1 MFQIAMLR
9 RVARRLSGRFAP
21 VARLHSKSSFRAA
34 VGNVTKL
41 VSLALVGATALPTAS
56 AVAQTQTPFAC
67 DSRMYLAQDAP
78 TALYRFDATQ
88 NPFIVSPVGPP
99 STLTYNA
106 VALNPVDK
114 YMYGL
119 SGTSLLRIGAGGGV
133 VNLGT
138 VSGIPGS
145 VAGEFGPGG
154 TFWVASGA
162 NLYGINVNTRTS
174 TTVALTQS
182 VNLNDLAWYNNRL
195 WGAAPDN
202 GPLYEINPSTGAV
215 IAHGSTGVAGS
226 FGGMFGATNG
236 IFGSNNSGGFY
247 QFDPVTGKATL
258 ISSLQGSGNNDGA
271 KCPTTPLEFPADLKI
286 TKSDGATSYSA
297 GQVVN
302 YTIVVSNAGPF
313 GAMGARVSDPL
324 PSGITNASWRC
335 GGATGGAVC
344 GAASGTGPINTTANL
359 PAGASVT
366 YTLAMSIP
374 AGFTGDLV
382 NTATV
387 TPPTGTP
394 DPNTSNNSATDRDT
408 FTPPAAT
415 VKKELI
421 RESITTNNLAEPGEV
436 LTYKV
441 TVTHTGGG
449 AFKDFDFIENIPN
462 GATMTRVSG
471 AKGFTSPVS
480 GASAVLLTVPEV
492 PVGGK
497 AEVEID
503 LTVAAPIPLGVSQI
517 RNSISGG
524 DVPSGCTTC
533 SVSTP
538 TPPYVPSAPDTVSCA
553 TSGAF
558 FNTAYNGAGGQ
569 KASGYDN
576 YWQIALTTTNVT
588 GAPPS
593 NLAWGGATIVTNPPA
608 SYVKSPFGNASW
620 ISNSSTAAHPNTQL
634 SYDIFYRYQFNLDSA
649 VDPASLDL
657 KMNFYADNSVY
668 QVWVNGVAQNIRS
681 NYGGSDPYYY
691 WGFTDTGAAT
701 GSMRGSWRVG
711 LNTVIVHIKSG
722 PGAQAFMAQVTSE
735 AICQPKLTL
744 RKQVI
749 NDQKGTAV
757 PTEFTLRA
765 TGKAP
770 LTNSIQGFMGDA
782 AITNAPVPGGTYVL
796 AEDNKPGYLASAYS
810 CSVDGNA
817 AQPLTNGEIAL
828 VNGENAICT
837 IVNDDQNP
845 KLTLKKTGT
854 LNDTDGDGLID
865 PGETISYSFRVE
877 NTGDVPL
884 TDVTVKDTL
893 LDAAGISVTPGPQ
906 TIQPG
911 GSVVF
916 TATYTPKQA
925 EIDAGV
931 VTNTATATGTPPLGD
946 PIDSDPDTANVPP
959 DRTPGLTIDKIGT
972 LNDLD
977 GDGLIDPGETITYA
991 FVVTNTGN
999 VTLTGVTVDDPLVT
1013 VEEAPQTLAPGGRFT
1028 FHGTYEP
1035 SQADINNGNVV
1046 NTATAIGTPPS
1057 GDPLVSDP
1065 DTVTVPP
1072 DQTPRLT
1079 IDKSGVLQDKD
1090 SDGFVDEGEEIV
1102 YSFIVRNTGN
1112 VTLTDVT
1119 VKDSLLAAEGISVSP
1134 GPQTL
1139 APGDEV
1145 TFTATYVATQDK
1157 IDAGRVTNT
1166 ATATGTTPSGTSYES
1181 TPDTE
1186 IVPSDQTPGL
1196 TIDKKGTL
1204 NDTNGNGLVDP
1215 GESITYSFLVRN
1227 SGAVTLT
1234 DVTVNDP
1241 MLQKPGVT
1249 VTPGPQTLAPNGSVT
1264 FSATYTPS
1272 QEEIDSGKV
1281 TNTATATAKTPT
1293 GTPTESD
1300 PDTEIVPPAQTAG
1313 LTIEKTG
1320 TLNDKDG
1327 DGLIDPDETISYSFL
1342 VTNTGA
1348 VTLSNVTV
1356 NDSKVTVIEGPQTL
1370 APGASFT
1377 FTALPY
1383 TASTPEIDAG
1393 QVENT
1398 ATATGVTPTGDAV
1411 ESNPDTA
1418 IVPPDRTA
1426 GLAIKKTGTL
1436 NDLDGDN
1443 LIDLGETITYSFV
1456 VRNTGNV
1463 TLTNVTV
1470 NDAMLAGAGVSVS
1483 PGPQTLVPGGTTT
1496 FTATYEPPQDAIDA
1510 GMVSNTATAK
1520 GNNPD
1525 GAEVESTPDTAI
1537 VPPDRTAGLTID
1549 KVGTLQDQ
1557 DGDGLVDPGETI
1569 SYTFLVK
1576 NTGNVTLKDVTV
1588 EDPKVKV
1595 VEGPQTLAPGGTFT
1609 FHASYTPSQEE
1620 IDAGQIVN
1628 TAVAVGTPP
1637 AGPLVKSEPDTE
1649 IVPPD
1654 LVPGLTIDKEG
1665 ALNDSNGNGL
1675 LDLGETISYSFLVRN
1690 TGSVTLRNVTV
1701 NDPLVQV
1708 TEAPQ
1713 TLAPRGTFTFHGSYT
1728 PTQADI
1734 DAGKVENTA
1743 TATGITPSNGSVNSA
1758 PDTVIITADVTSGLT
1773 IKKQG
1778 ELNDLNGNAV
1788 ADVGEQ
1794 ITYTFIVKNTG
1805 KVTMTNVG
1813 IDDPMLARNGV
1824 QVSPAS
1830 VQTLAPGAE
1839 ATFTAVYTVVQAD
1852 VDGGKVE
1859 NSATGKGTPPT
1870 GELITS
1876 PPDKVIVPPDQA
1888 PGLEIRKTGQLN
1900 DLDGDN
1906 LVDAGEEITYTF
1918 VAKNVGKVTLTNV
1931 SVSDPMLTKYGV
1943 AISPASVATLA
1954 PGAEAT
1960 FTATYTAVQDDIDA
1974 GKVVNTATSTGT
1986 PPTGEPITS
1995 PPDTVIVPPDQTA
2008 GLTIKKTGTLNDK
2021 DGDGLLDPG
2030 ETISYSFLARNTG
2043 NVTLT
2048 NVTVNDPL
2056 LTNAGIVV
2064 TPGPQT
2070 LAPGG
2075 TATFTAT
2082 YEPTQADIDAGK
2094 VENTATGTGTPPT
2107 GGLIT
2112 SPPDTVIVPP
2122 DQTAG
2127 LTIKKTGTLNDK
2139 DGDGLLDAGETISY
2153 SFLVRN
2159 TGNVTM
2165 TNVTVNDPLLA
2176 DAGIAVTPGPQ
2187 TLAPGASVTFTATY
2201 QPTQAEIDAGKV
2213 KNTAVGTGTPPTGEL
2228 ITSPPDTVVV
2238 PPDETAS
2245 MTIDKQA
2252 QLDDRNGN
2260 SLIDPGESITYTF
2273 VVKNTGAVTISN
2285 VAVND
2290 PLLAKAGVAIE
2301 PASVA
2306 SLAPG
2311 AEAVFKA
2318 VYQPTQA
2325 DIEAGSVSN
2334 TATGT
2339 GTPPGGGEPIE
2350 TPPDTVV
2357 VPPVELSRLEIE
2369 KTGKFND
2376 NDNNGYASLGDTI
2389 TYSFKITNTG
2399 GQVITDVSPVDDG
2412 PTFNGKT
2419 AAGKLSAYTPQSVTL
2434 QPHAS
2439 QVFNATYALT
2449 QEDIDSAAGVL
2460 DGIKNSAT
2468 VQGTVDGGGSV
2479 PSTTSTSNVTIP
2491 PAKPADITIIKQAGL
2506 RQIKRGEKAPFT
2518 IRVTNHSS
2526 GNAGYVSV
2534 TDIMPSGFRYVDGSA
2549 TVDGVAAIPIINGQR
2564 VRFDNV
2570 ALGPNAEVVIRL
2582 QMLALSSAGP
2592 GKHTNKATVTG
2603 LDGNPLAPE
2612 ARADIEIAIEPV
2624 FDCGDIVGKVFDDLN
2639 RNGYQDEGEPGLPGV
2654 RIATV
2659 RGSLV
2664 TTDKH
2669 GRFHVA
2675 CADLPDSRIGSNFIM
2690 KLDTRTLPAGYR
2702 LTTENP
2708 RVIRLTA
2715 GKMSKLNF
2723 GASIGRVVRLDLTD
2737 AAFEPGT
2744 TTLKPKWQKGIDRL
2758 IEALESEP
2766 STLRIGYGAAPDAE
2780 LARRRIKAIEE
2791 DITQR
2796 WKSVRGRYELTIE
2809 TRVEAGQ

>member
-1 MFQIAMLR
+1 MFQIATLR
-9 RVARRLSGRFAP
+9 HAVRRLSTHAI
-21 VARLHSKSSFRAA
+21 K
-34 VGNVTKL
+34 GNLTKL
-41 VSLALVGATALPTAS
+41 ISLAIAGGAALPVGS
-56 AVAQTQTPFAC
+56 AMAQTQTPFVC
-67 DSRMYLAQDAP
+67 DSRMYLAQDVP

-88 NPFIVSPVGPP
+88 NPFVVSPVGAP
-99 STLTYNA
+99 SSLNYNA
-106 VALNPVDK
+106 IALNPVDRFI
-114 YMYGL
+114 YGL

-138 VSGIPGS
+138 VSGITGS

-154 TFWVASGA
+154 TFWVVNGA
-162 NLYGINVNTRTS
+162 NLYGINVNTLTS
-174 TTVALTQS
+174 TRVALTQS
-182 VNLNDLAWYNNRL
+182 IPGADLAWYNSRL
-195 WGAAPDN
+195 WSAGPDGGA
-202 GPLYEINPSTGAV
+202 LYEINPTTGAV
-215 IAHGSTGVAGS
+215 ITHGSTGVTGA

-258 ISSLQGSGNNDGA
+258 ISSLQGSSNNDGA
-271 KCPTTPLEFPADLKI
+271 KCSTTPLEFPADLKI
-286 TKSDGATSYSA
+286 TKDDGITSYSA
-297 GQVVN
+297 GQVVT
-302 YTIVVSNAGPF
+302 YSIVVSNAGPF
-313 GAMGARVSDPL
+313 GAMGARISDPL
-324 PSGITNASWRC
+324 PAGITNANWTC
-335 GGATGGAVC
+335 GGATGGAFC
-344 GAASGTGPINTTANL
+344 GAASGTGGINTTANL

-366 YTLAMSIP
+366 YTLAMTIP
-374 AGFTGDLV
+374 DDFTGDLV

-387 TPPTGTP
+387 TPPSGTP
-394 DPNTSNNSATDRDT
+394 DPNTSNNSATDTDT
-408 FTPPAAT
+408 FTPSSVT

-421 RESITTNNLAEPGEV
+421 RESMTANNVAQPGEV
-436 LTYKV
+436 LTYRV
-441 TVTHTGGG
+441 TITHTGGG
-449 AFKDFDFIENIPN
+449 AYKNFDFIENIPN

-471 AKGFTSPVS
+471 ANGFTSPVS
-480 GASAVLLTVPEV
+480 GASTVQLTVPEV
-492 PVGGK
+492 PVGSA

-517 RNSISGG
+517 RNFISGG
-524 DVPSGCTTC
+524 DVPANCTTC
-533 SVSTP
+533 SVTTP
-538 TPPYVPSAPDTVSCA
+538 TPPYMPNSPDTVSCA

-558 FNTAYNGAGGQ
+558 FNTAYDGAGGQ

-576 YWQIALTTTNVT
+576 YWQVALTTASVT
-588 GAPPS
+588 GAPPAS
-593 NLAWGGATIVTNPPA
+593 LTWGGATVVTNPPA
-608 SYVKSPFGNASW
+608 VYMTSPFGNANW
-620 ISNSSTAAHPNTQL
+620 ISNSSTAIHPTATA
-634 SYDIFYRYQFNLDSA
+634 YDIFYRYQFNLDPA
-649 VDPASLDL
+649 VSPSSLDL

-681 NYGGSDPYYY
+681 NYGASDPYFYQ
-691 WGFTDTGAAT
+691 GFSATGGAT
-701 GSMRGSWRVG
+701 GSMKGNWRAG
-711 LNTVIVHIKSG
+711 LNTIVVHVKSG
-722 PGAQAFMAQVTSE
+722 EPRQAFMAQMTSE

-744 RKQVI
+744 RKEVI

-757 PTEFTLRA
+757 PTEFVLRA

-770 LTNSIQGFMGDA
+770 LTNSIQGFMGNP
-782 AITNAPVPGGTYVL
+782 AITNASVPAGSYDL

-810 CSVDGNA
+810 CSVDGGA
-817 AQPLTNGEIAL
+817 AQSLATGAALALANGQ
-828 VNGENAICT
+828 NAICT

-865 PGETISYSFRVE
+865 PGETITYSFRVE

-884 TDVTVKDTL
+884 TNVTVEDAL
-893 LDAAGISVTPGPQ
+893 LAGAGVSVTPGPQ
-906 TIQPG
+906 TVQPG
-911 GSVVF
+911 GVVVF
-916 TATYTPKQA
+916 TATYTPTQA
-925 EIDAGV
+925 EIDAGE
-931 VTNTATATGTPPLGD
+931 VTNTATATGTPTVGEPVE
-946 PIDSDPDTANVPP
+946 SDPDTAVVPP
-959 DRTPGLTIDKIGT
+959 DRTPGLTIEKIGT

-991 FVVTNTGN
+991 FVVTNTGA
-999 VTLTGVTVDDPLVT
+999 VTLSDVTVEDPLVT
-1013 VEEAPQTLAPGGRFT
+1013 VDEGPQTLAPGGKFT
-1028 FHGTYEP
+1028 FHGTYTP
-1035 SQADINNGNVV
+1035 SQTDINSGNVV
-1046 NTATAIGTPPS
+1046 NTARATGTPPS
-1057 GDPLVSDP
+1057 GEPFTSDP

-1079 IDKSGVLQDKD
+1079 IDKTGVLQDQ
-1090 SDGFVDEGEEIV
+1090 DGDGLVDAGEQIV
-1102 YSFIVRNTGN
+1102 YSFLVKNTGN

-1119 VKDSLLAAEGISVSP
+1119 VNDSLLLAEGISVTP

-1139 APGDEV
+1139 APGEEA
-1145 TFTATYVATQDK
+1145 TFTATYTATQDK

-1166 ATATGTTPSGTSYES
+1166 ATATGNTPSGTPYES
-1181 TPDTE
+1181 NPDTE
-1186 IVPSDQTPGL
+1186 VVPPDQTPGL

-1204 NDTNGNGLVDP
+1204 NDTNGNALVDP
-1215 GESITYSFLVRN
+1215 GESITYTFLVRN

-1241 MLQKPGVT
+1241 MLAKAGVT

-1264 FSATYTPS
+1264 FSVTYTPS
-1272 QEEIDSGKV
+1272 QEEIDSGQV
-1281 TNTATATAKTPT
+1281 TNTATATGKTPT
-1293 GTPTESD
+1293 GTPVESE
-1300 PDTEIVPPAQTAG
+1300 PDTELVPPARNAG
-1313 LTIEKTG
+1313 LSIKKTG

-1370 APGASFT
+1370 APGESFT
-1377 FTALPY
+1377 FTAAPY
-1383 TASTPEIDAG
+1383 TSSTQEIDAG
-1393 QVENT
+1393 KVENT
-1398 ATATGVTPTGDAV
+1398 ATATGTAPDGGSV
-1411 ESNPDTA
+1411 ESDPDTA
-1418 IVPPDRTA
+1418 IVPPDRAA
-1426 GLAIKKTGTL
+1426 GLALEKTGTL

-1443 LIDLGETITYSFV
+1443 LIDLGESITYTFI

-1470 NDAMLAGAGVSVS
+1470 DDAMLAGAGVSLS
-1483 PGPQTLVPGGTTT
+1483 PGPQTLAPGGTAT
-1496 FTATYEPPQDAIDA
+1496 FTATYEPQQNDIDA
-1510 GMVSNTATAK
+1510 GTVTNTATAK

-1525 GAEVESTPDTAI
+1525 GEPVESTPDTAI
-1537 VPPDRTAGLTID
+1537 VPPDRTPGLTID

-1557 DGDGLVDPGETI
+1557 DGDGLVDLGETI

-1576 NTGNVTLKDVTV
+1576 NTGKVTLKDVTV
-1588 EDPKVKV
+1588 EDAKVTV
-1595 VEGPQTLAPGGTFT
+1595 IEGPQTLAPGGTFT
-1609 FHASYTPSQEE
+1609 FHANYTPVQEE
-1620 IDAGQIVN
+1620 IDAGQVVN
-1628 TAVAVGTPP
+1628 TAIATGTPP
-1637 AGPLVKSEPDTE
+1637 SGPPVKSEPDTE
-1649 IVPPD
+1649 LVPPD

-1690 TGSVTLRNVTV
+1690 TGSVTLKNVTV

-1708 TEAPQ
+1708 TEEPQ
-1713 TLAPRGTFTFHGSYT
+1713 TLGPRGTFTFHGTYT

-1743 TATGITPSNGSVNSA
+1743 TATGIPPSGGVVESA
-1758 PDTVIITADVTSGLT
+1758 PDTVIITADTTSGLT
-1773 IKKQG
+1773 IDKQG
-1778 ELNDLNGNAV
+1778 ELNDLNGNNV

-1794 ITYTFIVKNTG
+1794 INYTFIVKNTG
-1805 KVTMTNVG
+1805 KVTMTNVS
-1813 IDDPMLARNGV
+1813 IDDPMLAKNGV
-1824 QVSPAS
+1824 QISPAS
-1830 VQTLAPGAE
+1830 IPTLAPGAQ
-1839 ATFTAVYTVVQAD
+1839 ATFTATYTVVQSD

-1859 NSATGKGTPPT
+1859 NSATGTGTPPT
-1870 GELITS
+1870 GELVIS
-1876 PPDKVIVPPDQA
+1876 PPGTVIVPPDQA
-1888 PGLEIRKTGQLN
+1888 PGLQIRKTGQLN

-1906 LVDAGEEITYTF
+1906 LVDEGETITYTF
-1918 VAKNVGKVTLTNV
+1918 VVKNTGKVTMTDV
-1931 SVSDPMLTKYGV
+1931 RVDDPMLAKYGT

-1960 FTATYTAVQDDIDA
+1960 FTATYTAVQADIDG
-1974 GKVVNTATSTGT
+1974 GKVENTATGTGT
-1986 PPTGEPITS
+1986 PPTGVPIVS
-1995 PPDTVIVPPDQTA
+1995 PPDTVVVPPDQTS
-2008 GLTIKKTGTLNDK
+2008 GMTIEKTGTLNDK
-2021 DGDGLLDPG
+2021 DGDGLLDQG
-2030 ETISYSFLARNTG
+2030 ETISYSFLVRNTG

-2056 LTNAGIVV
+2056 LTNAGIAV

-2082 YEPTQADIDAGK
+2082 YQPTQADIDAGK

-2107 GGLIT
+2107 GVPIV
-2112 SPPDTVIVPP
+2112 SPPDTVVVPP
-2122 DQTAG
+2122 DQTSG
-2127 LTIKKTGTLNDK
+2127 MTIEKTGTLNDK
-2139 DGDGLLDAGETISY
+2139 DGDGLLDQGESISY

-2159 TGNVTM
+2159 TGNVTL

-2176 DAGIAVTPGPQ
+2176 NAGIAVTPGPQ

-2201 QPTQAEIDAGKV
+2201 EPTQAEIDAGKV
-2213 KNTAVGTGTPPTGEL
+2213 ENTATGTGTPPTGVP
-2228 ITSPPDTVVV
+2228 IVSPPDTVVV

-2252 QLDDRNGN
+2252 ELDDRNGN
-2260 SLIDPGESITYTF
+2260 GLIDPGESIAYTF
-2273 VVKNTGAVTISN
+2273 VVKNTGAVTLSN
-2285 VAVND
+2285 VSVDD
-2290 PLLAKAGVAIE
+2290 PLLANAGVAIE

-2311 AEAVFKA
+2311 AEATFRA
-2318 VYQPTQA
+2318 TYQPTQA
-2325 DIEAGSVSN
+2325 DIEAGAVTN

-2339 GTPPGGGEPIE
+2339 GTPPTGVPIVS
-2350 TPPDTVV
+2350 PPDKVV

-2399 GQVITDVSPVDDG
+2399 GQVIQNVSPVDEG

-2419 AAGKLSAYTPQSVTL
+2419 ASGKLSAYMPENATL
-2434 QPHAS
+2434 QPHGV
-2439 QVFNATYALT
+2439 QVFTATYALT
-2449 QEDIDSAAGVL
+2449 QEDIDNAAGVT
-2460 DGIKNSAT
+2460 DGMVNSAT
-2468 VQGTVDGGGSV
+2468 VEGTVEGGGSV
-2479 PSTTSTSNVTIP
+2479 PSTTSTSNITIP

-2518 IRVTNHSS
+2518 IRVTNHST
-2526 GNAGYVSV
+2526 GNAGFISV
-2534 TDIMPSGFRYVDGSA
+2534 TDVMPSGFRYVDGSA
-2549 TVDGVAAIPIINGQR
+2549 TVDGVAATPVINGQR

-2603 LDGNPLAPE
+2603 SDGNRLAPE

-2675 CADLPDSRIGSNFIM
+2675 CADLPDNRIGSNFIM

-2744 TTLKPKWQKGIDRL
+2744 ATLKPKWQKGIDRL
-2758 IEALESEP
+2758 IEALETEP
-2766 STLRIGYGAAPDAE
+2766 STLRIGYGAASDAK
-2780 LARRRIKAIEE
+2780 LARERIEAIEK
-2791 DITQR
+2791 DIAER

>member
-1 MFQIAMLR
+1 MFQIATLR
-9 RVARRLSGRFAP
+9 HAVRRLSTHAI
-21 VARLHSKSSFRAA
+21 K
-34 VGNVTKL
+34 GNLTKL
-41 VSLALVGATALPTAS
+41 ISLAVFGAAALPVSDAI
-56 AVAQTQTPFAC
+56 AQTQTPFAC
-67 DSRMYLAQDAP
+67 DSRMYLAQDVP

-88 NPFIVSPVGPP
+88 NPFVVSPVGSP

-106 VALNPVDK
+106 IALNPVDRFI
-114 YMYGL
+114 YGL

-138 VSGIPGS
+138 VSGIAGS

-154 TFWVASGA
+154 TFWIVTGT
-162 NLYGINVNTRTS
+162 NLYGINVKTLTS
-174 TTVALTQS
+174 TKIALSQTIS
-182 VNLNDLAWYNNRL
+182 GNDIAWYNNRL
-195 WGAAPDN
+195 WTAAADN
-202 GPLYEINPSTGAV
+202 GPLYEINPTNGNV
-215 IAHGSTGVAGS
+215 VAHGATGVAGA

-236 IFGSNNSGGFY
+236 IFGNNNNGGFY
-247 QFDPVTGKATL
+247 QFDPVTGKGTL
-258 ISSLQGSGNNDGA
+258 ISSLQGSSNNDGA

-286 TKSDGATSYSA
+286 TKDDGVTSYSA
-297 GQVVN
+297 GQTVT
-302 YTIVVSNAGPF
+302 YSIVVSNAGPF
-313 GAMGARVSDPL
+313 GAMGARISDPL
-324 PSGITNASWRC
+324 PAGITNASWSC
-335 GGATGGAVC
+335 GGATGGAFC
-344 GAASGTGPINTTANL
+344 GAASGTGGINTTANL

-366 YTLAMSIP
+366 YTLAMTIP
-374 AGFTGDLV
+374 DSFTGDLV

-387 TPPTGTP
+387 TPPLGTP
-394 DPNTSNNSATDRDT
+394 DPNTSNNSATDTDT
-408 FTPPAAT
+408 FTPSSVT

-421 RESITTNNLAEPGEV
+421 RESMTTNNVAQPGEV
-436 LTYKV
+436 LTYRV
-441 TVTHTGGG
+441 TITHTGGG
-449 AFKDFDFIENIPN
+449 AYKNFDFIENIPN

-471 AKGFTSPVS
+471 ANGFTSPVS
-480 GASAVLLTVPEV
+480 GASTVQLTVPEV
-492 PVGGK
+492 PVGSA

-517 RNSISGG
+517 RNTISGG
-524 DVPSGCTTC
+524 DVPANCTTC
-533 SVSTP
+533 SVTTP
-538 TPPYVPSAPDTVSCA
+538 TPPYSPISPPTVSCSTA
-553 TSGAF
+553 GAY
-558 FNTAYNGAGGQ
+558 FNTAYNGRGGI
-569 KASGYDN
+569 KPTGFDD
-576 YWQIALTTTNVT
+576 YWQVAVTATPVT
-588 GAPPS
+588 GAPPA
-593 NLAWGGATIVTNPPA
+593 NLSYGAATIVDNPAPTWI
-608 SYVKSPFGNASW
+608 KSPYGNASW
-620 ISNSSTAAHPNTQL
+620 IAHNSTGNAPPSSYSND
-634 SYDIFYRYQFNLDSA
+634 YFFRYQFNLDPA
-649 VDPASLDL
+649 IDPKSLGL
-657 KMNFYADNSVY
+657 AMSYYSDNAVY

-681 NYGGSDPYYY
+681 NFGAADPYFYGGFVA
-691 WGFTDTGAAT
+691 GGAAQGILNKNWKT
-701 GSMRGSWRVG
+701 G
-711 LNTVIVHIKSG
+711 LNTIIVQVKSAG
-722 PGAQAFMAQVTSE
+722 PSGFMAQINSD

-744 RKQVI
+744 RKEVI

-757 PTEFTLRA
+757 PTEFVLRA

-782 AITNAPVPGGTYVL
+782 AVTNASVPAGSYVFT
-796 AEDNKPGYLASAYS
+796 EDNKPGYLASVYS
-810 CSVDGNA
+810 CSVDGGA
-817 AQPLTNGEIAL
+817 AQPLATGAALALANGQ
-828 VNGENAICT
+828 NAICT

-845 KLTLKKTGT
+845 RLTLKKTGA

-884 TDVTVKDTL
+884 TNVTVQDAL
-893 LDAAGISVTPGPQ
+893 LAGAGVSVTPGPQ
-906 TIQPG
+906 TVQPG
-911 GSVVF
+911 GVVVF
-916 TATYTPKQA
+916 TATYKPTQA
-925 EIDAGV
+925 EIDAGE
-931 VTNTATATGTPPLGD
+931 VTNTATATGTPTVGEPVE
-946 PIDSDPDTANVPP
+946 SDPDTAVVPP
-959 DRTPGLTIDKIGT
+959 DRTPGLTIEKIGT

-991 FVVTNTGN
+991 FVVTNTGA
-999 VTLTGVTVDDPLVT
+999 VTLSDVTVEDPLVT
-1013 VEEAPQTLAPGGRFT
+1013 VDEGPQTLAPGGKFT
-1028 FHGTYEP
+1028 FHGTYTP
-1035 SQADINNGNVV
+1035 SQTDINSGNVV
-1046 NTATAIGTPPS
+1046 NTARATGTPPS
-1057 GDPLVSDP
+1057 GEPFTSDP

-1079 IDKSGVLQDKD
+1079 IDKTGVLQDQ
-1090 SDGFVDEGEEIV
+1090 DGDGLVDAGEQIV
-1102 YSFIVRNTGN
+1102 YSFVVKNTGN

-1119 VKDSLLAAEGISVSP
+1119 VNDSLLLADGISVTP

-1139 APGDEV
+1139 APGEEA
-1145 TFTATYVATQDK
+1145 TFTATYTAAQDK

-1166 ATATGTTPSGTSYES
+1166 ATATGNTPSGTPYES
-1181 TPDTE
+1181 NPDTE
-1186 IVPSDQTPGL
+1186 VVPPDQTPGL

-1204 NDTNGNGLVDP
+1204 NDTNGNALVDP
-1215 GESITYSFLVRN
+1215 GESITYTFLVRN

-1241 MLQKPGVT
+1241 MLAKAGVT

-1264 FSATYTPS
+1264 FSVTYTPS
-1272 QEEIDSGKV
+1272 QEEIDSGQV
-1281 TNTATATAKTPT
+1281 TNTATATGKTPT
-1293 GTPTESD
+1293 GTPVESE
-1300 PDTEIVPPAQTAG
+1300 PDTELVPPARNAG
-1313 LTIEKTG
+1313 LSIKKTG
-1320 TLNDKDG
+1320 MLNDKDG

-1370 APGASFT
+1370 APGESFT
-1377 FTALPY
+1377 FTAAPY
-1383 TASTPEIDAG
+1383 TSSTQEIDAG
-1393 QVENT
+1393 KVENT
-1398 ATATGVTPTGDAV
+1398 ATATGTAPDGGTV
-1411 ESNPDTA
+1411 ESDPDTA
-1418 IVPPDRTA
+1418 IVPPDRAA
-1426 GLAIKKTGTL
+1426 GLALEKTGTL

-1443 LIDLGETITYSFV
+1443 LIDLGESITYTFI

-1470 NDAMLAGAGVSVS
+1470 DDAMLAGAGVSLS
-1483 PGPQTLVPGGTTT
+1483 PGPQTLAPGGTAT
-1496 FTATYEPPQDAIDA
+1496 FTATYEPQQNDIDA
-1510 GMVSNTATAK
+1510 GTVTNTATAK

-1525 GAEVESTPDTAI
+1525 GEPVESTPDTAI
-1537 VPPDRTAGLTID
+1537 VPPDRTPGLTID

-1557 DGDGLVDPGETI
+1557 DGDGLVDLGETI

-1576 NTGNVTLKDVTV
+1576 NTGKVTLKDVTV
-1588 EDPKVKV
+1588 EDAKVTV
-1595 VEGPQTLAPGGTFT
+1595 IEGPQTLAPGGTFT
-1609 FHASYTPSQEE
+1609 FHANYTPVQEE
-1620 IDAGQIVN
+1620 IDAGQVVN
-1628 TAVAVGTPP
+1628 TAIATGTPP
-1637 AGPLVKSEPDTE
+1637 SGPPVKSEPDTE
-1649 IVPPD
+1649 LVPPD

-1690 TGSVTLRNVTV
+1690 TGSVTLKNVTV

-1708 TEAPQ
+1708 TEEPQ
-1713 TLAPRGTFTFHGSYT
+1713 TLGPRGTFTFHGTYT
-1728 PTQADI
+1728 PTQVDI

-1743 TATGITPSNGSVNSA
+1743 TATGVSPSGGVVESA
-1758 PDTVIITADVTSGLT
+1758 PDTVIITADTTSGLT
-1773 IKKQG
+1773 IDKQG
-1778 ELNDLNGNAV
+1778 ELNDLNGNNV

-1794 ITYTFIVKNTG
+1794 ISYTFTVKNTG
-1805 KVTMTNVG
+1805 KVTMTNVS
-1813 IDDPMLARNGV
+1813 IDDPMLAKNGV
-1824 QVSPAS
+1824 QISPAS
-1830 VQTLAPGAE
+1830 VATLARGAQ
-1839 ATFTAVYTVVQAD
+1839 ATFTATYTVVQSD

-1859 NSATGKGTPPT
+1859 NSATGTGTPPT
-1870 GELITS
+1870 GELVIS
-1876 PPDKVIVPPDQA
+1876 PPGTVIVPPDQA
-1888 PGLEIRKTGQLN
+1888 PGLQIRKTGQLN

-1906 LVDAGEEITYTF
+1906 LVDEGETITYTF
-1918 VAKNVGKVTLTNV
+1918 VVKNTGKVTMTDV
-1931 SVSDPMLTKYGV
+1931 SVDDPMLAKYGT

-1960 FTATYTAVQDDIDA
+1960 FTATYTAVQADIDG
-1974 GKVVNTATSTGT
+1974 GKVENTATGTGT
-1986 PPTGEPITS
+1986 PPTGVPIVS
-1995 PPDTVIVPPDQTA
+1995 PPDTVVVPPDQTS
-2008 GLTIKKTGTLNDK
+2008 GMTIEKTGTLNDK
-2021 DGDGLLDPG
+2021 DGDGLLDQG
-2030 ETISYSFLARNTG
+2030 ESISYSFLVRNTG

-2056 LTNAGIVV
+2056 LAN
-2064 TPGPQT
+2064 
-2070 LAPGG
+2070 
-2075 TATFTAT
+2075 
-2082 YEPTQADIDAGK
+2082 
-2094 VENTATGTGTPPT
+2094 
-2107 GGLIT
+2107 
-2112 SPPDTVIVPP
+2112 
-2122 DQTAG
+2122 
-2127 LTIKKTGTLNDK
+2127 
-2139 DGDGLLDAGETISY
+2139 
-2153 SFLVRN
+2153 
-2159 TGNVTM
+2159 
-2165 TNVTVNDPLLA
+2165 
-2176 DAGIAVTPGPQ
+2176 AGIAVTPGPQ

-2201 QPTQAEIDAGKV
+2201 EPTQAEIDAGKV
-2213 KNTAVGTGTPPTGEL
+2213 ENTATGTGTPPTGVPIVSPPDTVVVPPDQTSGMTIEKTGTL
-2228 ITSPPDTVVV
+2228 NDKDGDGLLDQGESISYSFLVRNTGNVTLTNVTVNDPLLANAGIAVTPGPQTLAPGASVTFTATYEPTQAEIDAGKVENTATGTGTPPTGVPIVSPPDTVVV

-2252 QLDDRNGN
+2252 ELDDRNGN
-2260 SLIDPGESITYTF
+2260 GLIDPGESIAYTF
-2273 VVKNTGAVTISN
+2273 VVKNTGAVTLSN
-2285 VAVND
+2285 VSVDD
-2290 PLLAKAGVAIE
+2290 PLLANAGVAIE

-2311 AEAVFKA
+2311 AEATFRA
-2318 VYQPTQA
+2318 TYQPTQA
-2325 DIEAGSVSN
+2325 DIEAGAVTN

-2339 GTPPGGGEPIE
+2339 GTPPTGVPIVS
-2350 TPPDTVV
+2350 PPDKVV

-2399 GQVITDVSPVDDG
+2399 GQVIQNVSPVDEG

-2419 AAGKLSAYTPQSVTL
+2419 ASGKLSAYTPESATL
-2434 QPHAS
+2434 QPHGV
-2439 QVFNATYALT
+2439 QLFTATYALT
-2449 QEDIDSAAGVL
+2449 QEDIDNAAGVT
-2460 DGIKNSAT
+2460 DGMANSAT
-2468 VQGTVDGGGSV
+2468 VQGTVEGGGSV
-2479 PSTTSTSNVTIP
+2479 PSTTSTSNITIP

-2518 IRVTNHSS
+2518 IRVTNHSN
-2526 GNAGYVSV
+2526 GNAGFVSV
-2534 TDIMPSGFRYVDGSA
+2534 TDVMPSGFRYVDGSA
-2549 TVDGVAAIPIINGQR
+2549 TVDGVAATPVINGQR

-2603 LDGNPLAPE
+2603 SDGNRLAPE

-2675 CADLPDSRIGSNFIM
+2675 CADLPDNRIGSNFIM

-2744 TTLKPKWQKGIDRL
+2744 ATLKPKWQKGIDRL
-2758 IEALESEP
+2758 IEALESES
-2766 STLRIGYGAAPDAE
+2766 STLSIGYGAASDAK
-2780 LARRRIKAIEE
+2780 LARERIEAIEK
-2791 DITQR
+2791 DIAER

>member
-1 MFQIAMLR
+1 MFQIALLR
-9 RVARRLSGRFAP
+9 HAARRYSGRAAS
-21 VARLHSKSSFRAA
+21 VVRCSSTSFVRAA
-34 VGNVTKL
+34 IGNV
-41 VSLALVGATALPTAS
+41 SRLAAFMFLGAAALPVGS
-56 AVAQTQTPFAC
+56 ADAQTQTPFVC
-67 DSRMYLAQDAP
+67 DSRMYLAQGAP
-78 TALYRFDATQ
+78 TALFRFDSTQ
-88 NPFIVSPVGPP
+88 NPFIVSPVGAT
-99 STLTYNA
+99 SSINYNA
-106 VALNPVDK
+106 VALNPVDHF
-114 YMYGL
+114 MYGL
-119 SGTSLLRIGAGGGV
+119 TGTTLVRIGAGGGV
-133 VNLGT
+133 VQLGT

-154 TFWVASGA
+154 TYWIANGA

-174 TTVALTQS
+174 TRVALSQS
-182 VNLNDLAWYNNRL
+182 ITGADLAWYNNRL
-195 WGAAPDN
+195 WSAGIDN
-202 GPLYEINPSTGAV
+202 GPLFEINPTTGAV
-215 IAHGSTGVAGS
+215 IAHGSTGVAGG

-247 QFDPVTGKATL
+247 QFDPATGKATL
-258 ISSLQGSGNNDGA
+258 ISSLQGSSNNDGA
-271 KCPTTPLEFPADLKI
+271 KCPTTALEFPADLKI
-286 TKSDGATSYSA
+286 TKDDGATSYSA

-302 YTIVVSNAGPF
+302 YTITVSNAGPF
-313 GAMGARVSDPL
+313 GAAGARVSDPL
-324 PSGITNASWRC
+324 PSGITSANWVC
-335 GGATGGAVC
+335 TATGGAAC
-344 GAASGTGPINTTANL
+344 GAANGTGAINTTANL

-374 AGFTGDLV
+374 DEFSGNLV

-387 TPPTGTP
+387 TPPVGTP
-394 DPNTSNNSATDRDT
+394 DTNTSNNTATDIDT
-408 FTPPAAT
+408 FTPSAAT

-421 RESITTNNLAEPGEV
+421 RESINANNLAEPGEV
-436 LTYKV
+436 LTYRV

-449 AFKDFDFIENIPN
+449 AYRDFDFIENIPN

-471 AKGFTSPVS
+471 ANGFTSPVS
-480 GASAVLLTVPEV
+480 GASTVQLTVPEV
-492 PVGGK
+492 LVGGT

-524 DVPSGCTTC
+524 DVPTDCTTC

-538 TPPYVPSAPDTVSCA
+538 TPPYAPLSPPTLSCS
-553 TSGAF
+553 TDGAY
-558 FNTAYNGAGGQ
+558 FNTAYNGSGGI
-569 KASGYDN
+569 KPSGFDD
-576 YWQIALTTTNVT
+576 YWQLAISTPVT

-593 NLAWGGATIVTNPPA
+593 SLSYGAATIVDNPDGGWA
-608 SYVKSPFGNASW
+608 VSPFGNASW
-620 ISNSSTAAHPNTQL
+620 IFPTATGEPWGN
-634 SYDIFYRYQFNLDSA
+634 YDVFYRYQFNLDPGVTPS
-649 VDPASLDL
+649 SLSL
-657 KMNFYADNSVY
+657 LMNYYADDDVVQVY
-668 QVWVNGVAQNIRS
+668 VNGAAQGIS
-681 NYGGSDPYYY
+681 AQGAYWTGG
-691 WGFTDTGAAT
+691 GASGILNKNFKT
-701 GSMRGSWRVG
+701 G
-711 LNTVIVHIKSG
+711 LNEIIVHTRNG
-722 PGAQAFMAQVTSE
+722 NGVGGFMAQVS
-735 AICQPKLTL
+735 ADSICQPKLTL
-744 RKQVI
+744 RKEVL

-757 PTEFTLRA
+757 PTDFTLRA

-770 LTNSIQGFMGDA
+770 LTNSIQGVMDDA
-782 AITNAPVPGGTYVL
+782 AITNASVPGGTYVL

-810 CSVDGNA
+810 CSIDGAA
-817 AQPLTNGEIAL
+817 AQPVTNGEIAL
-828 VNGENAICT
+828 VNGQNAICT

-845 KLTLKKTGT
+845 KLTLEKTGT

-884 TDVTVKDTL
+884 TDVTVKDSL

-906 TIQPG
+906 TVQPG
-911 GSVVF
+911 GSAVF
-916 TATYTPKQA
+916 TATYTPKQS
-925 EIDAGV
+925 EIDAGI

-946 PIDSDPDTANVPP
+946 PVESDPDTANVPP
-959 DRTPGLTIDKIGT
+959 DRTPGLSIDKTGT

-977 GDGLIDPGETITYA
+977 GDGLIDPGETITFA
-991 FVVTNTGN
+991 FVVTNTGA
-999 VTLTGVTVDDPLVT
+999 VTLSGVTVNDPLVT
-1013 VEEAPQTLAPGGRFT
+1013 VEEDPQTLAPGGRFT
-1028 FHGTYEP
+1028 FHGTYTP
-1035 SQADINNGNVV
+1035 TQTDINNGNVV
-1046 NTATAIGTPPS
+1046 NTATGIGTPPDGEEITS
-1057 GDPLVSDP
+1057 PP

-1079 IDKSGVLQDKD
+1079 IDKTGALQDQD
-1090 SDGFVDEGEEIV
+1090 NDGLVDAGEEIV
-1102 YSFIVRNTGN
+1102 YSFLVRNTGN

-1119 VKDSLLAAEGISVSP
+1119 VKDSLLSAEGISVTP

-1139 APGDEV
+1139 APGEEA
-1145 TFTATYVATQDK
+1145 TFTATYAATQDK

-1166 ATATGTTPSGTSYES
+1166 ATATGTTPSGGSYES

-1186 IVPSDQTPGL
+1186 IVPPDQTPGL

-1215 GESITYSFLVRN
+1215 GESITYTFLVHN

-1234 DVTVNDP
+1234 DVAVNDP
-1241 MLQKPGVT
+1241 MLAKPGVT

-1264 FSATYTPS
+1264 FSATYAPS
-1272 QEEIDSGKV
+1272 QDEIDSGQV
-1281 TNTATATAKTPT
+1281 TNTATATGKTPT
-1293 GTPTESD
+1293 GTPFVSE

-1320 TLNDKDG
+1320 TLNDLDG
-1327 DGLIDPDETISYSFL
+1327 DGLIDPDETISYAFL

-1348 VTLSNVTV
+1348 VTLSSVTV
-1356 NDSKVTVIEGPQTL
+1356 NDSKVAVIEGPQTL
-1370 APGASFT
+1370 APGTSFT
-1377 FTALPY
+1377 FTSAPY
-1383 TASTPEIDAG
+1383 TSSTQEIDAG

-1398 ATATGVTPTGDAV
+1398 ATATGVTPGGDPV
-1411 ESNPDTA
+1411 ESAPDTA

-1426 GLAIKKTGTL
+1426 SLTLEKTGAL

-1443 LIDLGETITYSFV
+1443 LIDMGESITYSFL

-1470 NDAMLAGAGVSVS
+1470 DDALLTKAGLSVT
-1483 PGPQTLVPGGTTT
+1483 PGPQTLAPGGTAT
-1496 FTATYEPPQDAIDA
+1496 FTATYEPVQADIDA
-1510 GMVSNTATAK
+1510 GQVSNTATAK

-1525 GAEVESTPDTAI
+1525 GDPIVSTPDTAV
-1537 VPPDRTAGLTID
+1537 VPPDRTPGLTID

-1576 NTGNVTLKDVTV
+1576 NTGNVTLKNVTV
-1588 EDPKVKV
+1588 EDAKVSV
-1595 VEGPQTLAPGGTFT
+1595 IESVQTLAPGGTFT
-1609 FHASYTPSQEE
+1609 FHANYTPSQEE
-1620 IDAGQIVN
+1620 IDAGQVTN
-1628 TAVAVGTPP
+1628 TATAVGTPP
-1637 AGPLVKSEPDTE
+1637 SGPLVKSEPDTE
-1649 IVPPD
+1649 LVPPD
-1654 LVPGLTIDKEG
+1654 LVPGLTIDKDG

-1690 TGSVTLRNVTV
+1690 TGSVTLKNVTV

-1708 TEAPQ
+1708 TEEPQ
-1713 TLAPRGTFTFHGSYT
+1713 TLGPRGTFTFHGSYT
-1728 PTQADI
+1728 PTQAEI

-1743 TATGITPSNGSVNSA
+1743 TATGVAPSGGSVESA
-1758 PDTVIITADVTSGLT
+1758 PDTVTITADITSGLT
-1773 IKKQG
+1773 IDKQG
-1778 ELNDLNGNAV
+1778 ELNDLNGNNV
-1788 ADVGEQ
+1788 ADVGEE
-1794 ITYTFIVKNTG
+1794 ITYTFTVKNTG
-1805 KVTMTNVG
+1805 KVTMTNIS
-1813 IDDPMLARNGV
+1813 IDDPMLVRNGV
-1824 QVSPAS
+1824 AISPAS
-1830 VQTLAPGAE
+1830 VPTLAPGAE
-1839 ATFTAVYTVVQAD
+1839 TTFTATYRAVQAD
-1852 VDGGKVE
+1852 IDGGKVE

-1870 GELITS
+1870 GELIIS
-1876 PPDKVIVPPDQA
+1876 PPDVVVVPPDQA

-1906 LVDAGEEITYTF
+1906 LVDEGETIDYTF
-1918 VAKNVGKVTLTNV
+1918 VVKNTGKVTMTDI
-1931 SVSDPMLTKYGV
+1931 SVDDPMLTKYGV

-1960 FTATYTAVQDDIDA
+1960 FTATYKAVQADIDG
-1974 GKVVNTATSTGT
+1974 GKVANTATGTGT
-1986 PPTGEPITS
+1986 PPKGEPIIS
-1995 PPDTVIVPPDQTA
+1995 PPDTVVVPPDQTA
-2008 GLTIKKTGTLNDK
+2008 GMTIEKSGTLNDK
-2021 DGDGLLDPG
+2021 DGDGLIDQG
-2030 ETISYSFLARNTG
+2030 ESISYSFLVRNTG
-2043 NVTLT
+2043 KVTLT

-2056 LTNAGIVV
+2056 LAKAGLSV

-2082 YEPTQADIDAGK
+2082 YQPTQADIDAGK

-2107 GGLIT
+2107 GEEIT

-2122 DQTAG
+2122 DETAG
-2127 LTIKKTGTLNDK
+2127 
-2139 DGDGLLDAGETISY
+2139 
-2153 SFLVRN
+2153 
-2159 TGNVTM
+2159 
-2165 TNVTVNDPLLA
+2165 
-2176 DAGIAVTPGPQ
+2176 
-2187 TLAPGASVTFTATY
+2187 
-2201 QPTQAEIDAGKV
+2201 
-2213 KNTAVGTGTPPTGEL
+2213 
-2228 ITSPPDTVVV
+2228 
-2238 PPDETAS
+2238 

-2252 QLDDRNGN
+2252 ELDDRNGN
-2260 SLIDPGESITYTF
+2260 GLIDPGESIAYTF
-2273 VVKNTGAVTISN
+2273 VVKNTGAVTLSK
-2285 VAVND
+2285 VAVDD

-2301 PASVA
+2301 PASIA

-2311 AEAVFKA
+2311 AEATFTA
-2318 VYQPTQA
+2318 TYQPTQA

-2339 GTPPGGGEPIE
+2339 GTPPTGELI
-2350 TPPDTVV
+2350 TSPPDEVV

-2376 NDNNGYASLGDTI
+2376 TDNNGYASLGDTI

-2399 GQVITDVSPVDDG
+2399 GQVIADVSPVDEG

-2419 AAGKLSAYTPQSVTL
+2419 AAGKLSDYTPRSVTL
-2434 QPHAS
+2434 QAHGS
-2439 QVFNATYALT
+2439 QVFTATYALT
-2449 QEDIDSAAGVL
+2449 QEDIDNAAGVA
-2460 DGIKNSAT
+2460 GGMENSAT
-2468 VQGTVDGGGSV
+2468 VKGNVDGVEV
-2479 PSTTSTSNVTIP
+2479 PSTTSTSKVTVP

-2526 GNAGYVSV
+2526 GNAGMVSV
-2534 TDIMPSGFRYVDGSA
+2534 TDIIPSGFRYIDGSA
-2549 TVDGVAAIPIINGQR
+2549 TVDGVAATPVINGQR
-2564 VRFDNV
+2564 VRFDKV
-2570 ALGPNAEVVIRL
+2570 ALGPNTEVVIRL

-2592 GKHTNKATVTG
+2592 GKHTNKATVNG
-2603 LDGNPLAPE
+2603 LDGDQLAPE

-2639 RNGYQDEGEPGLPGV
+2639 RNGYQDKGEPGLPGV

-2669 GRFHVA
+2669 GRFHIA
-2675 CADLPDSRIGSNFIM
+2675 CADLPDNRIGSNFIM

-2737 AAFEPGT
+2737 AAFEAGT
-2744 TTLKPKWQKGIDRL
+2744 ATLKPKWEKGLDLL
-2758 IEALESEP
+2758 IKALESEP
-2766 STLRIGYGAAPDAE
+2766 STLRIGYGRAADAR
-2780 LARRRIKAIEE
+2780 LARHRIEAIEKE
-2791 DITQR
+2791 ITER

>member
-1 MFQIAMLR
+1 MFQIATLR
-9 RVARRLSGRFAP
+9 HAVRRLSTHAI
-21 VARLHSKSSFRAA
+21 K
-34 VGNVTKL
+34 GNLTKL
-41 VSLALVGATALPTAS
+41 ISLAIAGGAALPVGS
-56 AVAQTQTPFAC
+56 AMAQTQTPFVC
-67 DSRMYLAQDAP
+67 DSRMYLAQDVP

-88 NPFIVSPVGPP
+88 NPFVVSPVGAP
-99 STLTYNA
+99 SSLNYNA
-106 VALNPVDK
+106 IALNPVDRFI
-114 YMYGL
+114 YGL

-138 VSGIPGS
+138 VSGITGS

-154 TFWVASGA
+154 TFWVVNGA
-162 NLYGINVNTRTS
+162 NLYGINVNTLTS
-174 TTVALTQS
+174 TRVALTQS
-182 VNLNDLAWYNNRL
+182 IPGADLAWYNSRL
-195 WGAAPDN
+195 WSAGPDGGA
-202 GPLYEINPSTGAV
+202 LYEINPTTGAV
-215 IAHGSTGVAGS
+215 ITHGSTGVTGA

-258 ISSLQGSGNNDGA
+258 ISSLQGSSNNDGA
-271 KCPTTPLEFPADLKI
+271 KCSTTPLEFPADLKI
-286 TKSDGATSYSA
+286 TKDDGITSYSA
-297 GQVVN
+297 GQVVT
-302 YTIVVSNAGPF
+302 YSIVVSNAGPF
-313 GAMGARVSDPL
+313 GAMGARISDPL
-324 PSGITNASWRC
+324 PAGITNANWTC
-335 GGATGGAVC
+335 GGATGGAFC
-344 GAASGTGPINTTANL
+344 GAASGTGGINTTANL

-366 YTLAMSIP
+366 YTLAMTIP
-374 AGFTGDLV
+374 DDFTGDLV

-387 TPPTGTP
+387 TPPSGTP
-394 DPNTSNNSATDRDT
+394 DPNTSNNSATDTDT
-408 FTPPAAT
+408 FTPSSVT

-421 RESITTNNLAEPGEV
+421 RESMTANNVAQPGEV
-436 LTYKV
+436 LTYRV
-441 TVTHTGGG
+441 TITHTGGG
-449 AFKDFDFIENIPN
+449 AYKNFDFIENIPN

-471 AKGFTSPVS
+471 ANGFTSPVS
-480 GASAVLLTVPEV
+480 GASTVQLTVPEV
-492 PVGGK
+492 PVGSA

-517 RNSISGG
+517 RNFISGG
-524 DVPSGCTTC
+524 DVPANCTTC
-533 SVSTP
+533 SVTTP
-538 TPPYVPSAPDTVSCA
+538 TPPYMPNSPDTVSCA

-558 FNTAYNGAGGQ
+558 FNTAYDGAGGQ

-576 YWQIALTTTNVT
+576 YWQVALTTASVT
-588 GAPPS
+588 GAPPAS
-593 NLAWGGATIVTNPPA
+593 LTWGGATVVTNPPA
-608 SYVKSPFGNASW
+608 VYMTSPFGNANW
-620 ISNSSTAAHPNTQL
+620 ISNSSTAIHPTATA
-634 SYDIFYRYQFNLDSA
+634 YDIFYRYQFNLDPA
-649 VDPASLDL
+649 VSPSSLDL

-681 NYGGSDPYYY
+681 NYGASDPYFYQ
-691 WGFTDTGAAT
+691 GFSATGGAT
-701 GSMRGSWRVG
+701 GSMKGNWRAG
-711 LNTVIVHIKSG
+711 LNTIVVHVKSG
-722 PGAQAFMAQVTSE
+722 EPRQAFMAQMTSE

-744 RKQVI
+744 RKEVI

-757 PTEFTLRA
+757 PTEFVLRA

-782 AITNAPVPGGTYVL
+782 AITNASVPAGSYDL

-810 CSVDGNA
+810 CSVDGGA
-817 AQPLTNGEIAL
+817 AQSLATGAALPLANGQ
-828 VNGENAICT
+828 NAICT

-865 PGETISYSFRVE
+865 PGETITYSFRVE

-884 TDVTVKDTL
+884 TNVTVEDAL
-893 LDAAGISVTPGPQ
+893 LAGAGVSVTPGPQ
-906 TIQPG
+906 TVQPG
-911 GSVVF
+911 GVVVF
-916 TATYTPKQA
+916 TATYTPTQA
-925 EIDAGV
+925 EIDAGE
-931 VTNTATATGTPPLGD
+931 VTNTATATGTPTVGEPVE
-946 PIDSDPDTANVPP
+946 SDPDTAVVPP
-959 DRTPGLTIDKIGT
+959 DRTPGLTIEKIGT

-991 FVVTNTGN
+991 FVVTNTGA
-999 VTLTGVTVDDPLVT
+999 VTLSDVTVEDPLVT
-1013 VEEAPQTLAPGGRFT
+1013 VDEGPQTLAPGGKFT
-1028 FHGTYEP
+1028 FHGTYTP
-1035 SQADINNGNVV
+1035 SQTDINNGNVV
-1046 NTATAIGTPPS
+1046 NTARATGTPPS
-1057 GDPLVSDP
+1057 GEPFTSDP

-1079 IDKSGVLQDKD
+1079 IDKMGVLQDQ
-1090 SDGFVDEGEEIV
+1090 DGDGLVDAGEQIV
-1102 YSFIVRNTGN
+1102 YSFLVKNTGN

-1119 VKDSLLAAEGISVSP
+1119 VNDSLLLAEGISVTP

-1139 APGDEV
+1139 APGEEA
-1145 TFTATYVATQDK
+1145 TFTATYTAAQDK

-1166 ATATGTTPSGTSYES
+1166 ATATGNTPSGTPYES
-1181 TPDTE
+1181 NPDTE
-1186 IVPSDQTPGL
+1186 VVPPDQTPGL

-1204 NDTNGNGLVDP
+1204 NDTNGNALVDP
-1215 GESITYSFLVRN
+1215 GESITYTFLVRN

-1241 MLQKPGVT
+1241 MLAKAGVT

-1264 FSATYTPS
+1264 FSVTYTPS
-1272 QEEIDSGKV
+1272 QEEIDSGQV
-1281 TNTATATAKTPT
+1281 TNTATATGKTPT
-1293 GTPTESD
+1293 GTPVESE
-1300 PDTEIVPPAQTAG
+1300 PDTELVPPARNAG
-1313 LTIEKTG
+1313 LSIKKTG

-1370 APGASFT
+1370 APGESFT
-1377 FTALPY
+1377 FTAAPY
-1383 TASTPEIDAG
+1383 TSSTQEIDAG
-1393 QVENT
+1393 KVENT
-1398 ATATGVTPTGDAV
+1398 ATATGTAPDGGSV
-1411 ESNPDTA
+1411 ESDPDTA
-1418 IVPPDRTA
+1418 IVPPDRAA
-1426 GLAIKKTGTL
+1426 GLALEKTGTL

-1443 LIDLGETITYSFV
+1443 LIDLGESITYTFIV
-1456 VRNTGNV
+1456 HNTGNV

-1470 NDAMLAGAGVSVS
+1470 DDAMLAGVGVSLS
-1483 PGPQTLVPGGTTT
+1483 PGPQTLAPGGTAT
-1496 FTATYEPPQDAIDA
+1496 FTATYEPQQNDIDA
-1510 GMVSNTATAK
+1510 GTVTNTATAK

-1525 GAEVESTPDTAI
+1525 GEPVESTPDTAI
-1537 VPPDRTAGLTID
+1537 VPPDRTPGLTID

-1557 DGDGLVDPGETI
+1557 DGDGLVDLGETI

-1576 NTGNVTLKDVTV
+1576 NTGKVTLKDVTV
-1588 EDPKVKV
+1588 EDAKVTV
-1595 VEGPQTLAPGGTFT
+1595 IEGPQTLAPGGTFT
-1609 FHASYTPSQEE
+1609 FHANYTPVQEE
-1620 IDAGQIVN
+1620 IDAGQVVN
-1628 TAVAVGTPP
+1628 TAIATGTPP
-1637 AGPLVKSEPDTE
+1637 SGPPVKSEPDTE
-1649 IVPPD
+1649 LVPPD

-1690 TGSVTLRNVTV
+1690 TGSVTLKNVTV

-1708 TEAPQ
+1708 TEEPQ
-1713 TLAPRGTFTFHGSYT
+1713 TLGPRGTFTFHGTYT

-1743 TATGITPSNGSVNSA
+1743 TATGISPSGGVVESA
-1758 PDTVIITADVTSGLT
+1758 PDTVIITADTTSGLT
-1773 IKKQG
+1773 IDKQG
-1778 ELNDLNGNAV
+1778 ELNDLNGNNV

-1794 ITYTFIVKNTG
+1794 ISYTFTVKNTG
-1805 KVTMTNVG
+1805 KVTMTNVS
-1813 IDDPMLARNGV
+1813 IDDPMLAKNGV
-1824 QVSPAS
+1824 QISPAS
-1830 VQTLAPGAE
+1830 VATLAPGAQ
-1839 ATFTAVYTVVQAD
+1839 ATFTATYTVVQSD

-1859 NSATGKGTPPT
+1859 NSATGTGTPPT
-1870 GELITS
+1870 GELVIS
-1876 PPDKVIVPPDQA
+1876 PPGTVIVPPDQA
-1888 PGLEIRKTGQLN
+1888 PGLQIRKTGQLN

-1906 LVDAGEEITYTF
+1906 LVDEGETITYTF
-1918 VAKNVGKVTLTNV
+1918 VVKNTGKVTMTDV
-1931 SVSDPMLTKYGV
+1931 RVDDPMLAKYGT

-1960 FTATYTAVQDDIDA
+1960 FTATYTAVQADIDG
-1974 GKVVNTATSTGT
+1974 GKVENTATGTGT
-1986 PPTGEPITS
+1986 PPTGVPIVS
-1995 PPDTVIVPPDQTA
+1995 PPDTVVVPPDQTS
-2008 GLTIKKTGTLNDK
+2008 GMTIEKTGTLNDK
-2021 DGDGLLDPG
+2021 DGDGLLDQG
-2030 ETISYSFLARNTG
+2030 ETISYSFLVRNTG

-2056 LTNAGIVV
+2056 LTNAGIAV

-2082 YEPTQADIDAGK
+2082 YQPTQADIDAGK

-2107 GGLIT
+2107 GVPIV
-2112 SPPDTVIVPP
+2112 SPPDTVVVPP
-2122 DQTAG
+2122 DQTSG
-2127 LTIKKTGTLNDK
+2127 MTIEKTGTLNDK
-2139 DGDGLLDAGETISY
+2139 DGDGLLDQGESISY

-2159 TGNVTM
+2159 TGNVTL
-2165 TNVTVNDPLLA
+2165 TNVTVNDPLLTN
-2176 DAGIAVTPGPQ
+2176 AGIAVTPGPQ

-2201 QPTQAEIDAGKV
+2201 EPTQAEIDAGKV
-2213 KNTAVGTGTPPTGEL
+2213 ENTATGTGTPPTGVP
-2228 ITSPPDTVVV
+2228 IVSPPDTVVV

-2252 QLDDRNGN
+2252 ELDDRNGN
-2260 SLIDPGESITYTF
+2260 GLIDPGESIAYTF
-2273 VVKNTGAVTISN
+2273 VVKNTGAVTLSN
-2285 VAVND
+2285 VSVDD
-2290 PLLAKAGVAIE
+2290 PLLANAGVAIE

-2311 AEAVFKA
+2311 AEATFRA
-2318 VYQPTQA
+2318 TYQPTQA
-2325 DIEAGSVSN
+2325 DIEAGAVTN
-2334 TATGT
+2334 TATGI
-2339 GTPPGGGEPIE
+2339 GTPPTGVPIVS
-2350 TPPDTVV
+2350 PPDKVV

-2399 GQVITDVSPVDDG
+2399 GQVIQNVSPVDEG

-2419 AAGKLSAYTPQSVTL
+2419 ASGKLSAYMPENATL
-2434 QPHAS
+2434 QPHGV
-2439 QVFNATYALT
+2439 QVFTATYALT
-2449 QEDIDSAAGVL
+2449 QEDIDNAAGVT
-2460 DGIKNSAT
+2460 DGMVNSAT
-2468 VQGTVDGGGSV
+2468 VEGTVEGGGSV
-2479 PSTTSTSNVTIP
+2479 PSTTSTSNITIP

-2518 IRVTNHSS
+2518 IRVTNHST
-2526 GNAGYVSV
+2526 GNAGFVSV
-2534 TDIMPSGFRYVDGSA
+2534 TDVMPSGFRYVDGSA
-2549 TVDGVAAIPIINGQR
+2549 TVDGVAATPVINGQR

-2603 LDGNPLAPE
+2603 PDGNRLAPE

-2675 CADLPDSRIGSNFIM
+2675 CADLPDNRIGSNFIM

-2737 AAFEPGT
+2737 AAFELGT
-2744 TTLKPKWQKGIDRL
+2744 ATLKPKWQKGIDRL

-2766 STLRIGYGAAPDAE
+2766 STLRIGYGAASDAK
-2780 LARRRIKAIEE
+2780 LARERIEAIEK
-2791 DITQR
+2791 DIAER

>member
-1 MFQIAMLR
+1 MFQIAVLQVATYQCFGDLIR
-9 RVARRLSGRFAP
+9 R
-21 VARLHSKSSFRAA
+21 ARLRCGQLLSLHLMLFVALFLSFSTVGSLGLSNSALAAGCGYGTGGPNASSICWLDFSAYNDAA
-34 VGNVTKL
+34 VRSTAGQNFTI
-41 VSLALVGATALPTAS
+41 SLPGGYTAS
-56 AVAQTQTPFAC
+56 
-67 DSRMYLAQDAP
+67 L
-78 TALYRFDATQ
+78 
-88 NPFIVSPVGPP
+88 N
-99 STLTYNA
+99 LT
-106 VALNPVDK
+106 V
-114 YMYGL
+114 
-119 SGTSLLRIGAGGGV
+119 R
-133 VNLGT
+133 
-138 VSGIPGS
+138 
-145 VAGEFGPGG
+145 
-154 TFWVASGA
+154 VASGSTTTGAKALPVWGQSLLGNSVYVGTPGNPALHSLGLGSSIFTLRNILVRDSSGVPVNGYAIVTADAEGTSNSEAITWQSDARIDLTQSLHPLAGAGPELGCQTNISGIGTNRVTCSSVDGSSNRWGSVVLQTIGATTVAATLTSTGGAEAVAFGISTARLTVKKSVSSRVLPTDSFDLAIRSPEGTVVA
-162 NLYGINVNTRTS
+162 NASTGSLNTASTGPISIVTRSNGATYTLSEVATPNTTTSLARYAKNWSCENASASS
-174 TTVALTQS
+174 TTV
-182 VNLNDLAWYNNRL
+182 
-195 WGAAPDN
+195 
-202 GPLYEINPSTGAV
+202 
-215 IAHGSTGVAGS
+215 
-226 FGGMFGATNG
+226 
-236 IFGSNNSGGFY
+236 
-247 QFDPVTGKATL
+247 
-258 ISSLQGSGNNDGA
+258 
-271 KCPTTPLEFPADLKI
+271 
-286 TKSDGATSYSA
+286 
-297 GQVVN
+297 
-302 YTIVVSNAGPF
+302 
-313 GAMGARVSDPL
+313 L
-324 PSGITNASWRC
+324 PSGSGESVSVAPKPGDDITC
-335 GGATGGAVC
+335 T
-344 GAASGTGPINTTANL
+344 
-359 PAGASVT
+359 VT
-366 YTLAMSIP
+366 
-374 AGFTGDLV
+374 
-382 NTATV
+382 NTAT
-387 TPPTGTP
+387 T
-394 DPNTSNNSATDRDT
+394 
-408 FTPPAAT
+408 AT

-421 RESITTNNLAEPGEV
+421 RESITANNVAEPGEV

-441 TVTHTGGG
+441 TITHTGGG
-449 AFKDFDFIENIPN
+449 AYKDFDFIENIPN

-471 AKGFTSPVS
+471 ANGFTSPVPGS
-480 GASAVLLTVPEV
+480 STVQLTVPEV
-492 PVGGK
+492 PVGGA

-524 DVPSGCTTC
+524 DVPANCTTC

-538 TPPYVPSAPDTVSCA
+538 TPPYTPISPPTVSCSTA
-553 TSGAF
+553 GAY
-558 FNTAYNGAGGQ
+558 FNTAYNGRGGI
-569 KASGYDN
+569 KPSGFDD
-576 YWQIALTTTNVT
+576 YWQVAVTATPVT
-588 GAPPS
+588 GAPPAS
-593 NLAWGGATIVTNPPA
+593 LSYGAATIVSNPTPA
-608 SYVKSPFGNASW
+608 WIKSPYGNASW
-620 ISNSSTAAHPNTQL
+620 IAHNATGSAPPTSNSND
-634 SYDIFYRYQFNLDSA
+634 YFFRYQFNLDPA
-649 VDPASLDL
+649 IDPKSLGL
-657 KMNFYADNSVY
+657 SMSYYADNAVY

-681 NYGGSDPYYY
+681 NFGAADPYFYGGFVA
-691 WGFTDTGAAT
+691 GGAAQGT
-701 GSMRGSWRVG
+701 LNKNWKTG
-711 LNTVIVHIKSG
+711 LNTIVVQVKSAG
-722 PGAQAFMAQVTSE
+722 PSGFMAQINSD

-744 RKQVI
+744 RKEVI

-757 PTEFTLRA
+757 PTEFVLRA

-782 AITNAPVPGGTYVL
+782 AVTNASVPAGSYVFT
-796 AEDNKPGYLASAYS
+796 EDNKPGYLASAYS
-810 CSVDGNA
+810 CSVDGGA
-817 AQPLTNGEIAL
+817 AQSLATGAALPLANGQ
-828 VNGENAICT
+828 NAICT

-865 PGETISYSFRVE
+865 PGETITYSFRVE

-884 TDVTVKDTL
+884 TNVTVKDTL
-893 LDAAGISVTPGPQ
+893 LAGAGVSVAPGPQ
-906 TIQPG
+906 TVQPG
-911 GSVVF
+911 GVVVF
-916 TATYTPKQA
+916 TATYTPTQA
-925 EIDAGV
+925 EIDAGE
-931 VTNTATATGTPPLGD
+931 VTNTATATGTPSVGEPVE
-946 PIDSDPDTANVPP
+946 SDPDTAIVPP
-959 DRTPGLTIDKIGT
+959 DRTPGLTIEKIGT

-977 GDGLIDPGETITYA
+977 GDGLIDLGETITYA
-991 FVVTNTGN
+991 FVVTNTGA
-999 VTLTGVTVDDPLVT
+999 VTLSGVTVEDPLVT
-1013 VEEAPQTLAPGGRFT
+1013 VDEGPQTLAPGGKFT
-1028 FHGTYEP
+1028 FHGTYTP
-1035 SQADINNGNVV
+1035 SQTDINSGNVV
-1046 NTATAIGTPPS
+1046 NTATATGTPPS
-1057 GDPLVSDP
+1057 GEPFISDP

-1079 IDKSGVLQDKD
+1079 IDKTGVLQDQ
-1090 SDGFVDEGEEIV
+1090 DGDGLVDAGEQIV
-1102 YSFIVRNTGN
+1102 YSFLVRNTGN

-1119 VKDSLLAAEGISVSP
+1119 VKDSLLLAEGISVTP

-1139 APGDEV
+1139 APGEEAI
-1145 TFTATYVATQDK
+1145 FTATYVATQEK

-1166 ATATGTTPSGTSYES
+1166 ATATGNTPSGTPYES
-1181 TPDTE
+1181 NPDTE
-1186 IVPSDQTPGL
+1186 VVPPDQTPGL

-1204 NDTNGNGLVDP
+1204 NDTNGNALVDP
-1215 GESITYSFLVRN
+1215 GESITYTFLVRN

-1241 MLQKPGVT
+1241 MLAKAGVP

-1264 FSATYTPS
+1264 FSVTYTPS
-1272 QEEIDSGKV
+1272 QEEIDSGQV
-1281 TNTATATAKTPT
+1281 TNTATATGKTPT
-1293 GTPTESD
+1293 GTPVESE
-1300 PDTEIVPPAQTAG
+1300 PDTELVPPARNAG
-1313 LTIEKTG
+1313 LSIKKTG

-1377 FTALPY
+1377 FTAAPY
-1383 TASTPEIDAG
+1383 TSSTQEIDAG
-1393 QVENT
+1393 KVENT
-1398 ATATGVTPTGDAV
+1398 ATATGTAPDGGSV
-1411 ESNPDTA
+1411 ESDPDTA
-1418 IVPPDRTA
+1418 IVPPDRAA
-1426 GLAIKKTGTL
+1426 GLALEKTGTL

-1443 LIDLGETITYSFV
+1443 LIDLGESITYTFI

-1470 NDAMLAGAGVSVS
+1470 DDAMLAGAGVSLS
-1483 PGPQTLVPGGTTT
+1483 PGPQTLAPGGTAT
-1496 FTATYEPPQDAIDA
+1496 FTATYEPQQNDIDA
-1510 GMVSNTATAK
+1510 GTVTNTATAK

-1525 GAEVESTPDTAI
+1525 GEPVESTPDTAI
-1537 VPPDRTAGLTID
+1537 VPPDRTPGLTID

-1557 DGDGLVDPGETI
+1557 DGDGLVDLGETI

-1588 EDPKVKV
+1588 EDAKVTV
-1595 VEGPQTLAPGGTFT
+1595 IEGPQTLAPGGTFT
-1609 FHASYTPSQEE
+1609 FHANYTPVQEE
-1620 IDAGQIVN
+1620 IDAGQVVN
-1628 TAVAVGTPP
+1628 TATAIGTPP
-1637 AGPLVKSEPDTE
+1637 SGPIVKSEPDTE
-1649 IVPPD
+1649 LVPPD

-1675 LDLGETISYSFLVRN
+1675 IDLGETISYSFLVRN
-1690 TGSVTLRNVTV
+1690 TGSVTLKNATV

-1708 TEAPQ
+1708 TEEPQ
-1713 TLAPRGTFTFHGSYT
+1713 TLGPRGTFTFHGSYT

-1743 TATGITPSNGSVNSA
+1743 TATGVSPSGGQVESA
-1758 PDTVIITADVTSGLT
+1758 PDTVIITADTTSGLT
-1773 IKKQG
+1773 IDKQG
-1778 ELNDLNGNAV
+1778 ELNDLNGNNV

-1794 ITYTFIVKNTG
+1794 ISYTFTVKNIG
-1805 KVTMTNVG
+1805 KVTMTNVS
-1813 IDDPMLARNGV
+1813 IDDPMLVKNGV
-1824 QVSPAS
+1824 QISPAS
-1830 VQTLAPGAE
+1830 VATLAPGAQ
-1839 ATFTAVYTVVQAD
+1839 ASFTATYTVVQSD

-1859 NSATGKGTPPT
+1859 NSATGTGTPPT
-1870 GELITS
+1870 GGLVIS
-1876 PPDKVIVPPDQA
+1876 PPGTVIVPPDQA
-1888 PGLEIRKTGQLN
+1888 PGLQILKTGQLN

-1906 LVDAGEEITYTF
+1906 LVDEGETITYTF
-1918 VAKNVGKVTLTNV
+1918 VVKNTGKVTMTDV
-1931 SVSDPMLTKYGV
+1931 SVNDPMLAKYGV

-1960 FTATYTAVQDDIDA
+1960 FTATYTAVQADIDG
-1974 GKVVNTATSTGT
+1974 GKVENTATGTGT
-1986 PPTGEPITS
+1986 PPTGVPIVS
-1995 PPDTVIVPPDQTA
+1995 PPDTVVVPPDQTS
-2008 GLTIKKTGTLNDK
+2008 GMTIEKTGTLNDK
-2021 DGDGLLDPG
+2021 DGDGLLDQG
-2030 ETISYSFLARNTG
+2030 ESISYSFLVRNTG

-2056 LTNAGIVV
+2056 LANAGIAV

-2082 YEPTQADIDAGK
+2082 YQPTQADIDAGK

-2107 GGLIT
+2107 GVPIV
-2112 SPPDTVIVPP
+2112 SPPDTVVVPP
-2122 DQTAG
+2122 DQTSG
-2127 LTIKKTGTLNDK
+2127 MTIEKTGTLNDK
-2139 DGDGLLDAGETISY
+2139 DGDGLLDQGESISY

-2159 TGNVTM
+2159 TGNVTL
-2165 TNVTVNDPLLA
+2165 TNVTVNDPLLTN
-2176 DAGIAVTPGPQ
+2176 AGIAVSPGPQ

-2201 QPTQAEIDAGKV
+2201 EPTQAEIDAGKV
-2213 KNTAVGTGTPPTGEL
+2213 ENTATGTGTPPTGVP
-2228 ITSPPDTVVV
+2228 IVSPPDTVVV

-2252 QLDDRNGN
+2252 ELDDRNGN
-2260 SLIDPGESITYTF
+2260 RLIDPGESIVYTF
-2273 VVKNTGAVTISN
+2273 VVKNTGAVTLSN
-2285 VAVND
+2285 VSVDD
-2290 PLLAKAGVAIE
+2290 PLLANAGVAIE

-2311 AEAVFKA
+2311 AEATFRA
-2318 VYQPTQA
+2318 TYQPTQA
-2325 DIEAGSVSN
+2325 DIEAGAVTN

-2339 GTPPGGGEPIE
+2339 GTPPTGVPIVS
-2350 TPPDTVV
+2350 PPDKVV

-2399 GQVITDVSPVDDG
+2399 GQVIQNVSPVDEG

-2419 AAGKLSAYTPQSVTL
+2419 ASGKLSAYTPESVTL
-2434 QPHAS
+2434 QPHGA
-2439 QVFNATYALT
+2439 QVFTATYALT
-2449 QEDIDSAAGVL
+2449 QEDIDNAAGVT
-2460 DGIKNSAT
+2460 DGMANSAT
-2468 VQGTVDGGGSV
+2468 VQGTVEGGGSV
-2479 PSTTSTSNVTIP
+2479 PSTTSTSNITIP

-2518 IRVTNHSS
+2518 IRVTNHST
-2526 GNAGYVSV
+2526 GNAGFVSV
-2534 TDIMPSGFRYVDGSA
+2534 TDVMPSGFRYVDGSA
-2549 TVDGVAAIPIINGQR
+2549 TVDGVAAVPVINGQR

-2603 LDGNPLAPE
+2603 PDGNRLAPE
-2612 ARADIEIAIEPV
+2612 ARADVEIAIEPV

-2675 CADLPDSRIGSNFIM
+2675 CADLPDNRIGSNFIM

-2744 TTLKPKWQKGIDRL
+2744 ATLKPKWQKGIDRL
-2758 IEALESEP
+2758 IEALETEP
-2766 STLRIGYGAAPDAE
+2766 STLRIGYGAASDAK
-2780 LARRRIKAIEE
+2780 LARERIEAIEK
-2791 DITQR
+2791 DIAER